1 MDIRTRRLELGLTQ
15 FDLARKVG
23 VSLSTIRL
31 WEARVSNPNE
41 ENAERLNKVLSVK
54 EGRK

>member
-41 ENAERLNKVLSVK
+41 ENAERLNQVLSVK